1 MHTHLIAIALRNNGF
16 DVKVY
21 SNGVMVSLNRYLY
34 ISEVE
39 TALDNIFEGITF
51 NLSRYGNSV
60 LVQE

>member
-1 MHTHLIAIALRNNGF
+1 MHTHLITATLRNNGF

-21 SNGVMVSLNRYLY
+21 SNGILVSLNRYLY

-39 TALDNIFEGITF
+39 IALDTLKEGVVF

-60 LVQE
+60 LVKE